1 MFDIFVISSTNN
13 FPFLN
18 EIKQRF
24 PFVKTASSVLDAQS
38 KSLTRMFWAVWE
50 NQKILDTFNFDYK
63 VESWDEKYIHV
74 FENQNKNANRICLIP
89 KTAYIT
95 KKESDY
101 KSFLNTK
108 EVGIVA
114 SFSNYEKFIISNFE
128 DYENALQN
136 SSTELF
142 WGIWDNLEILD
153 DSIFTLQFKEDNLYD
168 RNENHVWLTYCGSD
182 TTYGNGLVLF
192 SKSKSVSKREIE
204 YRTLLNRKEHN
215 NVISRARYPKYYI
228 NTYED
233 YLKVK
238 DECTTSLFWCIWNE
252 ITVTDETVFDLYF
265 DPFNGTYDFD
275 RNINHVF
282 KNKDIEENKYNGLM
296 LLSRNKLVPKREIDF
311 RFIVDK
317 KEHNIV
323 VSKLKPYDIVFIS
336 YNEPNAD
343 HNYQLL
349 LNKQLENKI
358 HRVHGVKG
366 IHNAHLQAA
375 KLVSTP
381 MFFVVD
387 GDAIV
392 KDDFDFSHLVPR
404 YDRYIVHVWNSEN
417 PINGLTY
424 GYGGIKLLPTKQT
437 LEMDLNSPD
446 MTSSISTGF
455 RVMPAV
461 SNITA
466 FNTDAFST
474 WRSAFRE
481 CVKLSSKI
489 ILGQVDE
496 ETESRLEVWC
506 ELNENVEYGTYAY
519 LGALAGKE
527 YGEKNAG
534 NIPALNKINDFN
546 WLKDQFDS
554 NSEIKGNILEI
565 TSAQALATS

>member
-1 MFDIFVISSTNN
+1 MFDIFVISSTESY
-13 FPFLN
+13 PFLK

-38 KSLTRMFWAVWE
+38 KSLTKMFWAVWE
-50 NQKILDTFNFDYK
+50 NQRILDTFNFDYK

-74 FENQNKNANRICLIP
+74 FQNQNKNANKICLVP
-89 KTAYIT
+89 KTANIT
-95 KKESDY
+95 KKESDF
-101 KSFLNTK
+101 KFFLNIK
-108 EVGIVA
+108 EIDIVA
-114 SFSNYEKFIISNFE
+114 STSNYEKFIISKYE
-128 DYENALQN
+128 DYENALHN
-136 SSTELF
+136 SNTELF

-153 DSIFTLQFKEDNLYD
+153 DDIFTLQFKEDNVYD
-168 RNENHVWLTYCGSD
+168 RNENHVWLTHCGNE

-192 SKSKSVSKREIE
+192 SKSKPVSKREVE
-204 YRTLLNRKEHN
+204 YRTLLNRKEHSDI
-215 NVISRARYPKYYI
+215 ISRARYPKYYI
-228 NTYED
+228 NNYDD

-238 DECTTSLFWCIWNE
+238 NECTTPLFWCIWNE
-252 ITVTDETVFDLYF
+252 ITITDPSIFDLCF
-265 DPFNGTYDFD
+265 DPFNGAYDYD

-282 KNKDIEENKYNGLM
+282 KNKDIEEEKYNGLM
-296 LLSRNKLVPKREIDF
+296 LLSKNKLVPKREIDF

-317 KEHNIV
+317 KEHNRV

-336 YNEPNAD
+336 YNESNAD
-343 HNYQLL
+343 ANYQRLL
-349 LNKQLENKI
+349 EKQLENKI
-358 HRVHGVKG
+358 FRVHGVKG
-366 IHNAHLQAA
+366 IHNAHLEAA
-375 KLVSTP
+375 KIVSTP

-392 KDDFDFSHLVPR
+392 KDEFNFEHLVPR
-404 YDRYIVHVWNSEN
+404 YDRYIVHVWHSEN

-437 LEMDLNSPD
+437 LEMDLNTPD

-455 RVMPAV
+455 RVMPTV

-466 FNTDAFST
+466 YNVDPFST

-496 ETESRLEVWC
+496 ETETRLSVWC
-506 ELNENVEYGTYAY
+506 NNSN
-519 LGALAGKE
+519 GAKYSEFALSGARAGKE

-554 NSEIKGNILEI
+554 ISETNGNILDI
-565 TSAQALATS
+565 ASAQALATS